1 MIHVPLPDPDSGA
14 SAHNVT
20 DWSAPV
26 QRACYLHTQI
36 GMALGPGEH
45 EHQVVAASVS
55 GELKYMDF
63 RLTEGNGH
71 LSGQSSSESG
81 SGQLVSSGSG
91 VGAARI
97 GIWKRVQPEDHA
109 PISTFAAHP
118 YAPLLS
124 TFSPQSQVSPRPPCK
139 STELPCNISFS
150 AALIASVWQ
159 RQCRRHRLLDVKRA
173 GDCRS

>member
-1 MIHVPLPDPDSGA
+1 
-14 SAHNVT
+14 
-20 DWSAPV
+20 
-26 QRACYLHTQI
+26 
-36 GMALGPGEH
+36 MALGPGEH
-45 EHQVVAASVS
+45 EHQVVAASAS

-91 VGAARI
+91 VGAARM
-97 GIWKRVQPEDHA
+97 GIWKRVQPDDHA

-124 TFSPQSQVSPRPPCK
+124 TFSPQSQVS
-139 STELPCNISFS
+139 SQLPCM
-150 AALIASVWQ
+150 SVELS
-159 RQCRRHRLLDVKRA
+159 CH
-173 GDCRS
+173 DCRLALL